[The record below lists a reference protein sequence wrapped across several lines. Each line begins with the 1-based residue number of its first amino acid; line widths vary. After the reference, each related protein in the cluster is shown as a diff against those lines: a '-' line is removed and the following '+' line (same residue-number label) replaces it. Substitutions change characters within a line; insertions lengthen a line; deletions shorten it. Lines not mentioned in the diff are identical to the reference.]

1 MIVLDC
7 SAAINIV
14 RKTPEGRA
22 LRGLMVIGEKR
33 IATELFRAE
42 AAHALE
48 KYVRAGAYERSQAL
62 SLLEESTSLVD
73 EFHPLSENDV
83 EALSEACRLGHSVY
97 DMFYFTLA
105 RRYGATLFTEDRR
118 LIELCDREGVECIH
132 PMRLSVPDHP

>member
-1 MIVLDC
+1 MIVMDC

-14 RKTPEGRA
+14 RATPEGRG
-22 LRGLMVIGEKR
+22 LRGLMVIDER
-33 IATELFRAE
+33 CLAPDLFRAE
-42 AAHALE
+42 AANALT
-48 KYVRAGAYERSQAL
+48 KYVRAGQMNHSEAL
-62 SLLEESTSLVD
+62 GLFCKATALVN

-132 PMRLSVPDHP
+132 PTRLSAPDRP